1 MSWISS
7 YWIVKRLCSFTA
19 KCCNVLA
26 AAKLNIVKE
35 NQKDQAGVGKAVQLV
50 KCLLHTHENLSSI
63 LSMMWHM
70 GRVAGAGNHSHWE
83 GRDSRNHGSFK
94 GGSLV
99 ESTSPRSQWETLA
112 QTIIGGWMASE
123 EGPTRLT
130 SGLRTHMF
138 ICTHTSQT
146 FSHEHKHI

>member
-1 MSWISS
+1 MSWINS